1 MDTDET
7 TAIEA
12 PPEHLRMR
20 VSLVSDPA
28 QFDELGRHAI
38 VDLKRA
44 LAGIGRPLNSFCT
57 LLDWGCGP
65 GGTVKHLP
73 GHFGGEIHACDIDRE
88 AVAWVEANLPF
99 VRATASDE
107 WPPLPYA
114 DGQFDLVINHSVL
127 THLDEA
133 HQDAWLTELRRVLAP
148 QGILVLTVHGL
159 FSQDFWA
166 EHLPRDEAGREE
178 RIATMYREVDRR
190 GIYFMQDDV
199 WAADFPAYYQNTF
212 HSPWY
217 VFEHWSRFLE
227 IAAYIPRG
235 SLSLQDMVVLRHKRG
250 EVPERTV
257 PRATARAP
265 A

>member
-1 MDTDET
+1 
-7 TAIEA
+7 
-12 PPEHLRMR
+12 MR

-28 QFDELGRHAI
+28 SFDKLGRHAV

-44 LAGIGRPLNSFCT
+44 LAGIGRPLSTFRR

-73 GHFGGEIHACDIDRE
+73 GHFPGEIHACDIDRE

-99 VRATASDE
+99 VEARTCDE
-107 WPPLPYA
+107 WPPLPYDDA
-114 DGQFDLVINHSVL
+114 AFDLVINHSVL

-133 HQDAWLTELRRVLAP
+133 HQDAWLAELRRVLSP
-148 QGILVLTVHGL
+148 RGILILTVHGT

-166 EHLPRDEAGREE
+166 ANLREDELHRDE
-178 RIATMYREVDRR
+178 RIEIMYREVDRH
-190 GIYFMQDDV
+190 GIYFMQDGA

-217 VFEHWSRFLE
+217 VFEHWSRFME

-235 SLSLQDMVVLRHKRG
+235 SLSLQDLVVLRHKRA
-250 EVPERTV
+250 EVPERAFPQTTV
-257 PRATARAP
+257 
-265 A
+265 